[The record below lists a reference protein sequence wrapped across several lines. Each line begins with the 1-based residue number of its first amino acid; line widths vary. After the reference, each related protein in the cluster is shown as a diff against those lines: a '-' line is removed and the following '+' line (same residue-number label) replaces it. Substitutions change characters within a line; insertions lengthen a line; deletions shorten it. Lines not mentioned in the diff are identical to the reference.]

1 MEKFTIEDLKTGMIV
16 QTRMGTKHLVLKDY
30 ETKSFGKGMF
40 LDIEENR
47 FYSFKLYDY
56 DMRNCISI
64 RCDII
69 KVWDVNE
76 CDGCFLD
83 FDTSKRKLLFEREK
97 EGINYNDIII
107 DENSYNFLCSI
118 NKKYKY
124 IGNDNG
130 NFYIKK
136 DLTDDRNRRYYI
148 NSVKEIINSDFEWL
162 KGTSE
167 PLEIEKLIEAY
178 RMKKCCCCE

>member
-16 QTRMGTKHLVLKDY
+16 EIRKGDRYLVLKDY
-30 ETKSFGKGMF
+30 ETKLYGKGM
-40 LDIEENR
+40 LLNIEEKR
-47 FYSFKLYDY
+47 FLSFKLYDY

-76 CDGCFLD
+76 FNGSYLD
-83 FDTSKRKLLFEREK
+83 FDTSKRKLLFDREK

-118 NKKYKY
+118 KKKYKY
-124 IGNDNG
+124 IGYDNA

-136 DLTDDRNRRYYI
+136 ELTSDRRYYI
-148 NSVKEIINSDFEWL
+148 NSAVKIIDSDFEWL
-162 KGTSE
+162 KETSE
-167 PLEIEKLIEAY
+167 PLEIEKLIE
-178 RMKKCCCCE
+178 CCCCE